1 MGLKLSLKSMIKS
14 YIILL
19 AVRAFFAKNSF
30 IDVQVAFKYFYE
42 KRSFYKK
49 FLKFNFQLKRKK
61 YRL

>member
-1 MGLKLSLKSMIKS
+1 MKS